1 MNEVIITLLLLWVT
15 LAVMFITSRFSNV
28 RFNSSN
34 EKNETFLDAINSIV
48 REKTKADEE
57 IILSRYRNLSGE
69 EKSIVG
75 LVNHGDTLPD
85 YTFIRDNVETT
96 VLFKQLDDR
105 AIIPTYAHNGDV
117 GMDMTAI
124 DVTYDDE
131 NDVYV
136 YHTGLALE
144 SEHGYGTFLFPRS
157 SNRRTD
163 AYLCNHVG
171 IADSALY
178 RGEIMFMYKNRASL
192 REIATL
198 EMVHTYFNE
207 VMMNSKRNKD
217 AMKLAKQSYENVINN
232 PMNYAPYKVGERI
245 GQMVVLPY
253 PYVTSIMAETLSD
266 TERGEDGFGST
277 GK

>member
-1 MNEVIITLLLLWVT
+1 MNTVIITLLLLWVA

-28 RFNSSN
+28 KLNSSN
-34 EKNETFLDAINSIV
+34 EKNETFLDAINSII
-48 REKTKADEE
+48 RERTKADNE

-124 DVTYDDE
+124 DVTYDEE

-144 SEHGYGTFLFPRS
+144 SEHGYGAPEQYRLGLERQLQDGVYVADQSAGQNPLGDRNTAFFFDYQ
-157 SNRRTD
+157 RRVCTPHSGPH
-163 AYLCNHVG
+163 A
-171 IADSALY
+171 
-178 RGEIMFMYKNRASL
+178 
-192 REIATL
+192 
-198 EMVHTYFNE
+198 
-207 VMMNSKRNKD
+207 
-217 AMKLAKQSYENVINN
+217 
-232 PMNYAPYKVGERI
+232 
-245 GQMVVLPY
+245 
-253 PYVTSIMAETLSD
+253 
-266 TERGEDGFGST
+266 
-277 GK
+277 